1 MRAPLPVYE
10 IKSGHLKTNGSERF
24 VAEAIGYGAT
34 IAAVRYLLLSHE
46 EEGELTT
53 HYAGAAPND
62 RELEVFSLVRGAD
75 GHEMVG
81 VITTAGLR
89 RTLR

>member
-10 IKSGHLKTNGSERF
+10 IKSGHLRTDGGERF
-24 VAEAIGYGAT
+24 VAEAIGYEAT
-34 IAAVRYLLLSHE
+34 IAAVRHLLLSHE

-53 HYAGAAPND
+53 HYAGRAPNE
-62 RELEVFSLVRGAD
+62 RELETFYLCSAPD
-75 GHEMVG
+75 GSEAVA